1 MTQALGYIAQ
11 VDIRRKD
18 EILENKGFSPH
29 VQTAHSVRLPRNM
42 SATILEYCQLLQDMG
57 WATALRES
65 QLMFPIL
72 EGLHLL
78 GLAFIMGPVLMLDFR
93 LAGMAWRDTPV
104 SKIANTFVPYSLG
117 GGALMFA
124 TGLLLFCAEAV
135 RCYKSGWFRI
145 KLILLFVAGANALY
159 FHMKT
164 QSTWAT
170 WDTLSVP
177 PPEARRAGVLSMVFW
192 TGVIFAGRW
201 TAYNL

>member
-1 MTQALGYIAQ
+1 
-11 VDIRRKD
+11 
-18 EILENKGFSPH
+18 
-29 VQTAHSVRLPRNM
+29 M
-42 SATILEYCQLLQDMG
+42 SAIILEYCQRLQDMG

-65 QLMFPIL
+65 QRMFPII

-104 SKIANTFVPYSLG
+104 SKIAKTFVPYSLG
-117 GGALMFA
+117 GGALMFI
-124 TGLLLFCAEAV
+124 TGILLFCAEAV
-135 RCYKSGWFRI
+135 RCYNSGWFRI
-145 KLILLFVAGANALY
+145 KLVLLAVAGGNALY
-159 FHMKT
+159 FHLKT

-170 WDTLSVP
+170 GDSQAVP